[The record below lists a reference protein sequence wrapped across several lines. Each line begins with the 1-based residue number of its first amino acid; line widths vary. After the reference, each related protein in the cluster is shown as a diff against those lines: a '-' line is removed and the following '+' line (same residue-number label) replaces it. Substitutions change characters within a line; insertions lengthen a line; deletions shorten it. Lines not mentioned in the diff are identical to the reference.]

1 MTALDVKPVEP
12 ETPQRPWTRAYGSV
26 VLGTILVLV
35 GALWLLDAIDMIEL
49 QAAVVLPAVL
59 AIVGVALVFGAFDG
73 PHSGLV
79 VFGVFLTVAVVAA
92 AVAPFDSWRGG
103 VGERQHTVANASELA
118 PEYHLGM
125 GELRIDLS
133 DLRLTES
140 ATVSASV
147 GAGTIEIVLPPDLAV
162 SIDANVGAGDIDL
175 LGERS
180 EGLGVSRS
188 HVSPDFDTADV
199 ALTLD
204 LDVSAG
210 EIEVTR

>member
-1 MTALDVKPVEP
+1 MTALDVKPVES
-12 ETPQRPWTRAYGSV
+12 ESPQRPWTRAYGSV
-26 VLGTILVLV
+26 VLGTVLVLV
-35 GALWLLDAIDMIEL
+35 GALWLLDAIDVIEL

-59 AIVGVALVFGAFDG
+59 AIVGVALIFGAFDG

-92 AVAPFDSWRGG
+92 AVTPFDSWRGG
-103 VGERQHTVANASELA
+103 VGERVHNVTDTSELA
-118 PEYHLGM
+118 PAYRLGM
-125 GELRIDLS
+125 GDMRIDLG

-140 ATVSASV
+140 RTVSASV
-147 GAGTIEIVLPPDLAV
+147 GAGTIEIDLPPDMAV
-162 SIDANVGAGDIDL
+162 SIVANVGAGEIDL
-175 LGERS
+175 LGETS
-180 EGLGVSRS
+180 EGLAVSRTYE
-188 HVSPDFDTADV
+188 SPDFDTADV

>member
-12 ETPQRPWTRAYGSV
+12 ETPERPWTRAYGSI
-26 VLGTILVLV
+26 VLGMILVLV
-35 GALWLLDAIDMIEL
+35 GVLWLLDAIDVIEL

-59 AIVGVALVFGAFDG
+59 AIVGVALIFGAFDG

-92 AVAPFDSWRGG
+92 AVTPLDSWRGG
-103 VGERQHTVANASELA
+103 VGERQHNVGNASELA
-118 PEYHLGM
+118 PEYRLGM

-133 DLRLTES
+133 DLRLIES
-140 ATVSASV
+140 TTVSASV
-147 GAGTIEIVLPPDLAV
+147 GAGMIEIVLPPDLAV
-162 SIDANVGAGDIDL
+162 SIDANVGAGDINL
-175 LGERS
+175 LGETA
-180 EGLGVSRS
+180 EGLSVSRTYR
-188 HVSPDFDTADV
+188 SPDFDTANV

>member
-12 ETPQRPWTRAYGSV
+12 ETPPRAWTRAYGSV

-35 GALWLLDAIDMIEL
+35 GALWLLDAIDAVEL

-59 AIVGVALVFGAFDG
+59 AIVGVALIFGAFDG

-79 VFGVFLTVAVVAA
+79 VFGVFLTVAVVAS

-103 VGERQHTVANASELA
+103 VGERQHNVTNASELA
-118 PEYHLGM
+118 PAYRLGM
-125 GELRIDLS
+125 GDLRIDLN

-140 ATVSASV
+140 RTMSASV
-147 GAGTIEIVLPPDLAV
+147 GAGTIEIDLPPGLAV
-162 SIDANVGAGDIDL
+162 SIVANVGAGEIDL
-175 LGERS
+175 LGETS
-180 EGLGVSRS
+180 EGLGVSRTYE
-188 HVSPDFDTADV
+188 SPDFETAEV

>member
-1 MTALDVKPVEP
+1 VTALDVKPVRE

-26 VLGTILVLV
+26 VTGTILVLV
-35 GALWLLDAIDMIEL
+35 GALWLLDAIDVIEL

-59 AIVGVALVFGAFDG
+59 AVVGVALIFGAFDG

-92 AVAPFDSWRGG
+92 AVTPFDSWRGG
-103 VGERQHTVANASELA
+103 VGERQHNVTNSSELA
-118 PEYHLGM
+118 PSYRLGM

-140 ATVSASV
+140 TTVSASV
-147 GAGTIEIVLPPDLAV
+147 GAGTIELVLPPDLAV
-162 SIDANVGAGDIDL
+162 SIAANVGAGEIDL
-175 LGERS
+175 LGETAD
-180 EGLGVSRS
+180 GLAVSRTY
-188 HVSPDFDTADV
+188 VSPDFDTAEV